1 MRKKAHF
8 ERNPRSVIV
17 NVKAPVTHVA
27 ITERAYQDW
36 KPVASQIISDVQT
49 DTPEP
54 QPVSTP
60 EPVSTPVSTP
70 EPAKPMVEYHHYDR
84 FLIGVKAT
92 LKLSGKWETPAGVFS
107 QFYNKYN
114 LANAHDVAVGL
125 EILAKATEIESKET
139 KIGMQYLLTT
149 SAFEELLNRC
159 QVSKFH
165 VAELTGIDESEMCGY
180 CKGVI
185 ISAADALVIAD
196 ALDIQIEELDGLC
209 EAPAPVKKQS
219 LQSLLSEVDA
229 IMQKAVC

>member
-54 QPVSTP
+54 QPVV
-60 EPVSTPVSTP
+60 VSTPSAHRQHTVSTP
-70 EPAKPMVEYHHYDR
+70 EPAKMPIGAHHNRR
-84 FLIGVKAT
+84 FLNGIEAT
-92 LKLSGKWETPAGVFS
+92 LKLSGSWETPLTIYH
-107 QFYNKYN
+107 QHYNKYD
-114 LANAHDVAVGL
+114 LANARDVEIGL
-125 EILAKATEIESKET
+125 EILAKADAIESKET
-139 KIGMQYLLTT
+139 DGGKQYLLLTT
-149 SAFEELLNRC
+149 EFETVLNRC
-159 QVSKFH
+159 QVSKYH
-165 VAELTGIDESEMCGY
+165 LAEVTGIDEAVMCEY
-180 CKGVI
+180 CKGVM
-185 ISAADALVIAD
+185 ISAADAQTIAD
-196 ALDIQIEELDGLC
+196 TLNLDVSALDGMR
-209 EAPAPVKKQS
+209 EAPKQS